1 MSVDAIRDI
10 PRPPSPRSRRLL
22 RLLTPFIVFGIVLIA
37 VIGVRTIVADR
48 QASDQAATAAATK
61 TFPTS
66 PTIEDRWGIRFTA
79 VNVLADGG
87 VVEVRYIVL
96 DPAKAGRIHSGKLSD
111 LPYIRADGSGKE
123 VHSYSLMFH
132 AHFDHTPT
140 NVDGRAYSIVFGNS
154 DGAAQMG
161 GTVALILADGLR
173 LEHVP
178 VT

>member
-1 MSVDAIRDI
+1 MSADAVGDI
-10 PRPPSPRSRRLL
+10 AYPKQPGGRRLL
-22 RLLTPFIVFGIVLIA
+22 RLLAPLIVFGIVLIA
-37 VIGVRTIVADR
+37 VIGVRNVVADR
-48 QASDQAATAAATK
+48 QAADQATTAAATK
-61 TFPTS
+61 TFPSS
-66 PTIEDRWGIRFTA
+66 PTIENRWGIRFTA

-96 DPAKAGRIHSGKLSD
+96 DPAKAGRIHSGKLTD
-111 LPYIRADGSGKE
+111 LPYIRADDTGKE

-132 AHFDHTPT
+132 VHFDHTPT

-154 DGAAQMG
+154 DGAARMG
-161 GTVALILADGLR
+161 GTVTLILADGLR